1 VDFYVKSDS
10 FIVKGFDQQMIG
22 SNKVL
27 NFNYNLDTYDER
39 VNLLLKELGIRTHE
53 PKALSP

>member
-1 VDFYVKSDS
+1 MV
-10 FIVKGFDQQMIG
+10 G

-27 NFNYNLDTYDER
+27 NFNYDLDSYDVK

-53 PKALSP
+53 PKAIGP